1 MNYTKAP
8 CVLSIYVF
16 GHLIPWIWSKRVFF
30 WTPCFNNQPITEAG
44 PGHSPRHLSRVNG
57 CQSPIANQMA
67 VNGEIDKLDREE
79 SLHCLQTHSSTCST
93 AVLSCLQ
100 KVDCLLSQNLPT
112 DRRAL
117 PPSHKVSSRQ
127 EFCREF
133 SIFYRQICHPRNT
146 YRWFI
151 A

>member
-16 GHLIPWIWSKRVFF
+16 GHLIPCIWSIKVFF

-44 PGHSPRHLSRVNG
+44 PGHSPRHLSKVNG

-127 EFCREF
+127 EFCRVF
-133 SIFYRQICHPRNT
+133 SIFNVRYAILETR
-146 YRWFI
+146 FVDS
-151 A
+151 